1 MTNIKEDYKRNV
13 FSILLINYIS
23 VIIMIVKDKYKNKS
37 KILLKIDSSHFLIIF
52 NYIQFVEIK
61 LTWNSQIFRC
71 SCSSVLEEHH
81 TVKSYIRCLKRAN
94 PYFNYTVSAKIAQ

>member
-61 LTWNSQIFRC
+61 LT
-71 SCSSVLEEHH
+71 
-81 TVKSYIRCLKRAN
+81 
-94 PYFNYTVSAKIAQ
+94 